1 MHIDAEGVEQKPPIV
16 FGGVPMLVAV
26 VGAQG
31 AADVQAALA
40 VIASPGDMRK
50 RLLAGGRGHGGGRAG
65 FAGET
70 DATADDQSQAYN
82 VLLHADFPA
91 MLSTAK

>member
-1 MHIDAEGVEQKPPIV
+1 
-16 FGGVPMLVAV
+16 
-26 VGAQG
+26 
-31 AADVQAALA
+31 
-40 VIASPGDMRK
+40 MRK

-82 VLLHADFPA
+82 VLLHADSPA
-91 MLSTAK
+91 KLSTAK